1 MAEKEMMEE
10 MDVLTCDHISFGYE
24 NQIAVDQ
31 VSFSLKQGDFL
42 CIVGK
47 NGSGKSTLLKGILG
61 FLKPIHGV
69 MNFSE
74 EAKEHGVGYLPQQT
88 AVQKNFPATVME
100 VVLSGC
106 LKERG
111 HKPFYSKKEK
121 QKAIYNL
128 KRIGMASKRRMC
140 YCDLSGGQQQ
150 RVLIARA
157 LCATKD
163 ILMLDEPTTGLDP
176 KATMELYRIL
186 EYLNK
191 EEQVTILMVSH
202 DVQNLISY
210 ATHILHM
217 NQTMKFF
224 GTIEQYKK
232 SEVGKEFIGGGQV

>member
-1 MAEKEMMEE
+1 MMNII
-10 MDVLTCDHISFGYE
+10 TCQNASFGYE
-24 NQIAVDQ
+24 NHTAVDR

-47 NGSGKSTLLKGILG
+47 NGSGKSTLLKGLFG
-61 FLKPIHGV
+61 FLKPIGGTV
-69 MNFSE
+69 TFSKKARE
-74 EAKEHGVGYLPQQT
+74 EGIGYLPQQT
-88 AVQKNFPATVME
+88 AAQKNFPATVME

-111 HKPFYSKKEK
+111 YRPFYSRKEK
-121 QKAIYNL
+121 EKAIANL
-128 KRIGMASKRRMC
+128 ERIGMGARKNRC

-163 ILMLDEPTTGLDP
+163 ILLLDEPTTGLDP

-186 EYLNK
+186 QYLNQ
-191 EEQVTILMVSH
+191 EENVTILMVSH
-202 DVQNLISY
+202 DVQNIISY

-217 NQTMKFF
+217 NKQMKFF
-224 GTIEQYKK
+224 GTVEEYEASPI
-232 SEVGKEFIGGGQV
+232 GKEFLGGIHQ

>member
-1 MAEKEMMEE
+1 MAEKERMEE

-47 NGSGKSTLLKGILG
+47 NGSG
-61 FLKPIHGV
+61 
-69 MNFSE
+69 NFSE